1 MAGAAILLG
10 GNITKTRPYPDVERF
25 DLGSVAVVA
34 VEPFD
39 ILGPTARLV
48 DVEDFWIDGLPF
60 FLSVEPF
67 DLGSKIAY
75 VVTEVF
81 DIMGPEDALLP
92 STDLGD
98 GLPEA
103 ATAQPI
109 YGWWETAED
118 VDESLGTMATD

>member
-39 ILGPTARLV
+39 ILGASALLAS
-48 DVEDFWIDGLPF
+48 VEVFWIAGASTF
-60 FLSVEPF
+60 VSVEPF
-67 DLGSKIAY
+67 DLGTKLAY
-75 VVTEVF
+75 AATEPF
-81 DIMGPEDALLP
+81 DILAPADALLAL
-92 STDLGD
+92 TDLGD

-103 ATAQPI
+103 ATAQPV
-109 YGWWETAED
+109 YGWWDTAED
-118 VDESLGTMATD
+118 VDEALGTMATD